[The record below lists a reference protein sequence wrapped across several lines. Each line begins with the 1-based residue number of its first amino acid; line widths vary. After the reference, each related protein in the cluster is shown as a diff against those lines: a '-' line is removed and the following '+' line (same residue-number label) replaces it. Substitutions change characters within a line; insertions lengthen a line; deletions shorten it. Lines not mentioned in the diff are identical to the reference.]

1 MISPKVIKTEEEY
14 NTILNRIEEI
24 FDSKPGTPEFDELEL
39 LTQLAEIYEEEKYP
53 IDLPSPVSAIKFR
66 MEQQGLKSKD
76 LIPFIGSKS
85 KVSEVLSGKRALS
98 LNMIRKLHEG
108 LGIPAEVLI
117 QESGKELPD
126 SSIMEHG
133 INFPFTEMYKRGW
146 FTNFF
151 DGTLSQA
158 KELKEELIIKFIGN
172 FNIQDVDFS
181 QG

>member
-14 NTILNRIEEI
+14 NAILNRIEEI

-39 LTQLAEIYEEEKYP
+39 LTKLVEIYEDEKYP
-53 IDLPSPVSAIKFR
+53 MDLPSPVAAIKFR
-66 MEQQGLKSKD
+66 MEQQGLKNKD
-76 LIPFIGSKS
+76 LIPYIGSKS

-117 QESGKELPD
+117 QEAGKELPD

-146 FTNFF
+146 FKTFF

-158 KELKEELIIKFIGN
+158 KELKEELIVKFMFAFRVILHN
-172 FNIQDVDFS
+172 FLL
-181 QG
+181 